1 MSTKQE
7 GETITVSIR
16 LHKKLYDRIEKLRAK
31 KDDLIPYGTF
41 VRSLLGQIVKE
52 KENE

>member
-7 GETITVSIR
+7 GKTVTVSIR
-16 LHKKLYDRIEKLRAK
+16 LHKELYDRIEKLRKK
-31 KDDLIPYGTF
+31 KDDLTPYGTF
-41 VRSLLGQIVKE
+41 IRMLLSQIVKE